1 MVLTSCKLSRIHF
14 KRGLTKAFRR
24 CLVKIYSARPIKTS
38 IDNLR
43 KPRRVFRL
51 PTSNFQL
58 PTSNFQ
64 LPTSNFRLP
73 TSNFRLLISDFQLPW
88 QWKAVICRFLQA
100 LPTCSLQGN
109 RFQETVT
116 TATEAFIDYASIIFG
131 IIRHHKR
138 NFEIFSEKKTLL
150 A

>member
-1 MVLTSCKLSRIHF
+1 MVSVPQ
-14 KRGLTKAFRR
+14 A
-24 CLVKIYSARPIKTS
+24 
-38 IDNLR
+38 N
-43 KPRRVFRL
+43 
-51 PTSNFQL
+51 
-58 PTSNFQ
+58 
-64 LPTSNFRLP
+64 
-73 TSNFRLLISDFQLPW
+73 LISWLIGFVLSCFY
-88 QWKAVICRFLQA
+88 KICRILQA

-116 TATEAFIDYASIIFG
+116 TAEAFIDYASIIFG